1 MENNERMTDEELY
14 NQIIEK
20 ANYKLSDE
28 EIQMIFKLIKG
39 FQNEVDEKKEKQE
52 NQKDLVLE
60 HEIK

>member
-39 FQNEVDEKKEKQE
+39 LQNEIKKKKEKQE
-52 NQKDLVLE
+52 N
-60 HEIK
+60 